1 MQGQEGEGASGCSNC
16 LGAHWV
22 GPQFLSPPKQVRRPV
37 KVVHEPERVSRLA
50 MITAGVSLGV
60 FGLAMTLLFGLGIAG
75 SLAPPVRPDWPG
87 VLILVAIG
95 LVAYF
100 LCMVS
105 WRLIANRPNRF
116 QSIMGPLG
124 WRFTAFVCLTA
135 FGFLA
140 WIAVEE
146 REISLIGAMAGSLM
160 LCIGSWRRAGS
171 VRRL

>member
-1 MQGQEGEGASGCSNC
+1 M
-16 LGAHWV
+16 
-22 GPQFLSPPKQVRRPV
+22 
-37 KVVHEPERVSRLA
+37 SRLA
-50 MITAGVSLGV
+50 MIAAGLILGA
-60 FGLAMTLLFGLGIAG
+60 FGLAMTLLFGLGLTG

-100 LCMVS
+100 LCLVS

-124 WRFTAFVCLTA
+124 WRFSAFVCLTG
-135 FGFLA
+135 FGFLV

-146 REISLIGAMAGSLM
+146 RDITLVGAMAGSLM
-160 LCIGSWRRAGS
+160 LCIGSWRRASS
-171 VRRL
+171 VRCSQPSCGLLTRRWSSRER

>member
-1 MQGQEGEGASGCSNC
+1 MASAPS
-16 LGAHWV
+16 LMRA
-22 GPQFLSPPKQVRRPV
+22 VRRPV
-37 KVVHEPERVSRLA
+37 NVVQEPERVSRLA
-50 MITAGVSLGV
+50 MITAGAILGA
-60 FGLAMTLLFGLGIAG
+60 FGLAMTLLFGLGLAG
-75 SLAPPVRPDWPG
+75 SLAPPVRPEWPG

-100 LCMVS
+100 LCLVS
-105 WRLIANRPNRF
+105 WRLIANKPNRF

-124 WRFTAFVCLTA
+124 WRFSAIVCLIA
-135 FGFLA
+135 FGFLV

-146 REISLIGAMAGSLM
+146 RDISLIGAMAGSLM